1 MAIPSVLKAYSL
13 FVDGRGYAGK
23 ADVELPELSIV
34 TEEYAAGGMSGK
46 IKLDMGLV
54 EAVDAKFTLY
64 DYEPDVIKQWG
75 LINGNAVALTFR
87 GAKQDDAGGA
97 PVPIKVTCR
106 GQLQMLG
113 FGSWEAGAKT
123 SLECTLNCRSYKLEV
138 GGVTLI
144 EIDAERMIRTV
155 GGVDQMQSLRGAIGL

>member
-1 MAIPSVLKAYSL
+1 MAIPSVLKAYAC
-13 FVDGRGYAGK
+13 FIDGRGYAGK

-54 EAVDAKFTLY
+54 EAIDAKFTLY
-64 DYEPDVIKQWG
+64 DYEPDVLKQWG
-75 LINGNAVALTFR
+75 LVNGNAVSLTFR
-87 GAKQDDAGGA
+87 GAKQDDAGST

-106 GQLQMLG
+106 GQLQTLG
-113 FGSWEAGAKT
+113 MGSWEAGAKT
-123 SLECTLNCRSYKLEV
+123 SMECTLNCRSYRIEV
-138 GGVTLI
+138 GGETLI

-155 GGVDQMQSLRGAIGL
+155 GGTDQMQELRGAIGL